1 MAGLMDS
8 VMMVAEEV
16 APVSYD
22 ASTASTAITGDAGP
36 FCIVR
41 LLATT
46 DCHLSFDG
54 STANTNDIRLPAG
67 IAEYFKVLNGSTIRA
82 IKNTTAGTLYI
93 TRMV

>member
-8 VMMVAEEV
+8 VMMVAEEYTPV
-16 APVSYD
+16 AYD
-22 ASTASTAITGDAGP
+22 ASAASSEITGDPQP

-46 DCHLSFDG
+46 DCHISFDG
-54 STANTNDIRLPAG
+54 SAATTNDLRLPAG
-67 IAEYFKVLNGSTIRA
+67 IAEYFKVNTGSTIRA

-93 TRMV
+93 SRMV

>member
-1 MAGLMDS
+1 MASLMDS
-8 VMMVAEEV
+8 VMMVAEDL

-22 ASTASTAITGDAGP
+22 GNTVSAPITGEPQP

-46 DCHLSFDG
+46 DCHISFDG
-54 STANTNDIRLPAG
+54 TDATTSDLRLPAG
-67 IAEYFKVLNGSTIRA
+67 IAEYFKVNTGTVIEV

-93 TRMV
+93 SRMV

>member
-1 MAGLMDS
+1 MDS
-8 VMMVAEEV
+8 VMQVAEEYT
-16 APVSYD
+16 PVSYD
-22 ASTASTAITGDAGP
+22 GSTASSEIAGEAQP

-54 STANTNDIRLPAG
+54 TAATTNDMRLPAG
-67 IAEYFKVLNGSTIRA
+67 IAEYFKVNTGTVIRA